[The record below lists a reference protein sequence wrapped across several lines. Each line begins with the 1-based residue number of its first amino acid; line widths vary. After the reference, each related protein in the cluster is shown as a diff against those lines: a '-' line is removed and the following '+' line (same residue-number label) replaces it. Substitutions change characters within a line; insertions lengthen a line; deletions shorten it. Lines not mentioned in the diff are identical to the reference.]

1 MKKIQ
6 QNYLLDSL
14 HNFYRES
21 RLPAFITYGDT
32 NLGEAIADKASDI
45 YNEKVQKLKEFTC
58 CEVGIG
64 RGLVS
69 KGFLNRMKE
78 VYPEIYEKTSLIL
91 VDLSKMNLEKSKI
104 NLSQHKE
111 KVHFINTD
119 SVNLPLINESVDF
132 LYSNE
137 LLDALPFNL
146 YQRNGNSWYLT
157 DYKKDDKTILVRE
170 KSPEQEQEKKFEE
183 KNGVFSQQ
191 NLGPPKLKRF
201 ITPHKIQKSDIKINS
216 LRKHSYLDPV
226 GAYQFLNE
234 SNRIMK
240 KGSHAMHI
248 DYFSKSP
255 YDHKLR
261 IFLPDTE
268 RKIEVKLQC
277 ENGKLNSVMIPENF
291 INMFD
296 VTYDV
301 PIGII
306 KKHAEK
312 LKLKTEM
319 ISPQG
324 LAFKETA
331 KGNERCI
338 FVGELQTFMNCLSFS
353 QMFRERTNS
362 EQLYDVNRIKQ
373 MIDERY
379 TFFVPLQ
386 QIRDKVNDYFY
397 NILEKFAMPYWF
409 GISIEKMPE
418 IKSKL
423 SYDEIPN
430 ELAIKYKTLII
441 KKN

>member
-1 MKKIQ
+1 MKKTQ

-21 RLPAFITYGDT
+21 KLPAFITYGDI
-32 NLGEAIADKASDI
+32 NLGEAIADKAHDI
-45 YNEKVQKLKEFTC
+45 YNEKIQKLKEFTC
-58 CEVGIG
+58 CEVGTG

-111 KVHFINTD
+111 KVNFINTD
-119 SVNLPLINESVDF
+119 SVNLPLIDESVDF

-137 LLDALPFNL
+137 LLDDLPFNL
-146 YQRNGNSWYLT
+146 YQRSGNSWYLT

-170 KSPEQEQEKKFEE
+170 KSLEQEEKERFEG

-191 NLGPPKLKRF
+191 NLGPPRLKRF
-201 ITPHKIQKSDIKINS
+201 IIPHKIQKSDIRINS
-216 LRKHSYLDPV
+216 LRKHSYLNPV

-240 KGSHAMHI
+240 EGSYAIHI

-261 IFLPDTE
+261 IFLPYAE

-277 ENGKLNSVMIPENF
+277 ENGKLNSVMIPENS
-291 INMFD
+291 INMFNP
-296 VTYDV
+296 TYDV
-301 PIGII
+301 PLDMI
-306 KKHAEK
+306 KKHSKNLGFKVE
-312 LKLKTEM
+312 TF
-319 ISPQG
+319 SPQG
-324 LAFKETA
+324 LAFKDTA
-331 KGNERCI
+331 KGNEKCI
-338 FVGELQTFMNCLSFS
+338 FVGDLQILLNCFS
-353 QMFRERTNS
+353 YSQFLREKINH
-362 EQLYDVNRIKQ
+362 ENLYDTNRIKKV
-373 MIDERY
+373 IDENY
-379 TFFVPLQ
+379 TFFVPLES
-386 QIRDKVNDYFY
+386 IKDKVNDYFY
-397 NILEKFAMPYWF
+397 GIVKKFAVPYWF

-418 IKSKL
+418 IRSKI

-430 ELAIKYKTLII
+430 ELATKYKTLVI